1 MWSKYLSLSWGPGS
15 LKLITKRKI
24 SHYRGTQLQWENQI
38 WVGGNKVENGS
49 ISSGE
54 TFVFFFVEWCLHH
67 WFLHHSIKNLMEVLL
82 RFSLFVRRQANVIT
96 HSLARVT
103 TFHAKISSFFIRY
116 PRLSSKLSSM
126 KRYDYVFVT
135 KKKASVRFLCFV
147 FCDMKAS
154 ILWCLSEWLRWGIMH
169 HYNIWSIKG

>member
-38 WVGGNKVENGS
+38 WVGGNKFENGS

-82 RFSLFVRRQANVIT
+82 RFSEDGARASQGWIT
-96 HSLARVT
+96 RCKGEGGLH
-103 TFHAKISSFFIRY
+103 
-116 PRLSSKLSSM
+116 
-126 KRYDYVFVT
+126 
-135 KKKASVRFLCFV
+135 KASGELFRVGEGRCSHQRWFV
-147 FCDMKAS
+147 FIKLLKRCRIHMPLSRYIQQNS
-154 ILWCLSEWLRWGIMH
+154 ISNVNPFCIGIFEM
-169 HYNIWSIKG
+169 